1 MPQPRVDFY
10 GNYHK
15 ALRRA
20 LFEFSARAGLLD
32 YDDDAALAKLL
43 NEFERIARTLGEHSA
58 QEDEYMHPLLRT
70 YAPDVLAMMERQHS
84 KLDPEL
90 DVLETHLRDIRDADD
105 RSAAGMVFYAAL
117 NRWIGAYL
125 AHLADEEDV
134 VNPILWERCPH
145 DELAAAVASFH
156 ASFAIEQVATSF
168 EFMLPALSP
177 PERADLYK
185 TVRDNAPRPVYDTL
199 LGVAQ
204 KTLAATDY
212 EDLQQRLTP

>member
-1 MPQPRVDFY
+1 MPQRIDFY

-32 YDDDAALAKLL
+32 YDDDAALAKLT
-43 NEFERIARTLGEHSA
+43 NEFERISRTLREHSVH
-58 QEDEYMHPLLRT
+58 EDEYMHPLLHK
-70 YAPDVLAMMERQHS
+70 YAPDVLKTMDGQHS

-90 DVLETHLRDIRDADD
+90 DVLEAQLRDVATSKK
-105 RSAAGMVFYAAL
+105 RSAAGMAFYAAI
-117 NRWIGAYL
+117 NRYIGAYL
-125 AHLADEEDV
+125 EHLADEEDV
-134 VNPILWERCPH
+134 ANPILWERCPH
-145 DELAAAVASFH
+145 DELAAAVASFR
-156 ASFAIEQVATSF
+156 ASFALEQVATSF

-185 TVRDNAPRPVYDTL
+185 TVRDNAPRPVFETL

-212 EDLQQRLTP
+212 DDLQQRLTP